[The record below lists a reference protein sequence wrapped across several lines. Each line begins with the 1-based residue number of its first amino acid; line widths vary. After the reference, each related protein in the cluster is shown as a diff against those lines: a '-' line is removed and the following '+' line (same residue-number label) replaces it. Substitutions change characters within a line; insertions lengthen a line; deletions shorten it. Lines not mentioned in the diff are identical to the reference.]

1 MTPQSRCHEVNLNPV
16 LGLSMNKGK
25 TVLVIH
31 HDPERYFDSLCTR
44 FPELHFHRA
53 RNDLEVAA
61 QMEEL
66 RPQILLSFRCDPVSS
81 QAQTRAVRQSCVQWV
96 QVAGAGYDHLGD
108 LDRIAC
114 PVTTCAGVLSR
125 FHAETVIG
133 AMINLNFGFFRYRQ
147 QQQQKLYRKLPWHS
161 LEGQKL
167 LLIGLGHIGRAV
179 AKNAKYFGMHVT
191 AVRSRQQDSSVA
203 DMVCTPDQLPHLL
216 PEADFVSLHL
226 PYSQATHHFFDAEM
240 LNAMKKSA
248 YFINTARGNCVDE
261 DALVAAL
268 KEKKIRGAYLDVF
281 AEEPLPE
288 SSQLW
293 ELENVLLS
301 PHYCDAV
308 EDWHERFADF
318 FAENLQRWLAGKAL
332 RNLIKGHVNI

>member
-1 MTPQSRCHEVNLNPV
+1 
-16 LGLSMNKGK
+16 MNNGK
-25 TVLVIH
+25 NVLVIH
-31 HDPERYFDSLCTR
+31 HDPDRYFDSLRVR
-44 FPELHFHRA
+44 FPDLHFYSA
-53 RNDLEVAA
+53 RNDVELAA
-61 QMEEL
+61 RMAEL
-66 RPQILLSFRCDPVSS
+66 RPQILLSFRCDPVSTG
-81 QAQTRAVRQSCVQWV
+81 AQTRAVRESCVQWV

-108 LDRIAC
+108 PDRIAC
-114 PVTTCAGVLSR
+114 PITTCAGVLSR

-133 AMINLNFGFFRYRQ
+133 AMINLNFGFFRYQ
-147 QQQQKLYRKLPWHS
+147 QQQQAKLYRKLPWRS

-179 AKNAKYFGMHVT
+179 AKNAKHFGMHVT
-191 AVRSRQQDSSVA
+191 AVRSRLQNSPESDV
-203 DMVCTPDQLPHLL
+203 VCTPDDLPRLL
-216 PEADFVSLHL
+216 HEADFVSLHL
-226 PYSQATHHFFDAEM
+226 PYSQATHHFFDTEM
-240 LNAMKKSA
+240 LSAMKKSA

-261 DALVAAL
+261 GALVAAL

-293 ELENVLLS
+293 ELDNVLLS

-308 EDWHERFADF
+308 EDWHERFAGF

-332 RNLIKGHVNI
+332 CNLINPL

>member
-1 MTPQSRCHEVNLNPV
+1 
-16 LGLSMNKGK
+16 LGLSTNKGRI
-25 TVLVIH
+25 VLVIH
-31 HDPERYFDSLCTR
+31 HDPDRYFETLCTR
-44 FPELHFHRA
+44 FPELHFHSA

-66 RPQILLSFRCDPVSS
+66 RPQILLSFRCDPVST
-81 QAQTRAVRQSCVQWV
+81 QAQTRAVRESCVQWV

-108 LDRIAC
+108 LGRIAC

-133 AMINLNFGFFRYRQ
+133 AMINLNFGFFRYQ
-147 QQQQKLYRKLPWHS
+147 QQQQAKLYRKLPWHS

-167 LLIGLGHIGRAV
+167 LLIGLGHIGRDV
-179 AKNAKYFGMHVT
+179 AKNARYFGMHVT
-191 AVRSRQQDSSVA
+191 AVRSRLRNSPESDV
-203 DMVCTPDQLPHLL
+203 VCTPDDLPRLL

-268 KEKKIRGAYLDVF
+268 KGKKICGAYLDVF

-293 ELENVLLS
+293 ELKNVLLS

-332 RNLIKGHVNI
+332 CNLIKGHVNI